1 LLQIL
6 EIGFYQGMQMLHLGH
21 EEMFA
26 LHRPVDNLVEAGAG
40 GDGLL
45 GSGVAGGEL
54 GFGRSLRGRSLGER
68 GLDEQ
73 GLDEQS
79 LDEQGRGAADQGE
92 RKECES
98 GAQHFRLFHFVFLF
112 FYL

>member
-1 LLQIL
+1 MKKCSRSTARSITWSKLPL
-6 EIGFYQGMQMLHLGH
+6 
-21 EEMFA
+21 A
-26 LHRPVDNLVEAGAG
+26 AAACWVAASRVESW
-40 GDGLL
+40 
-45 GSGVAGGEL
+45 GSGVVWG
-54 GFGRSLRGRSLGER
+54 GRSLGGRSLGER

-73 GLDEQS
+73 GLNEQS

-98 GAQHFRLFHFVFLF
+98 GAQHFCLFHFVFLF